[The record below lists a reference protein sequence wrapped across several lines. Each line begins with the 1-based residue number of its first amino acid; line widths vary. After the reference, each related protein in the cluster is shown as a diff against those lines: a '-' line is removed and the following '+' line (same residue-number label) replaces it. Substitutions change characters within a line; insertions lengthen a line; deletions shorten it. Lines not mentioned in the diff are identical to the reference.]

1 MDYPKTAKFSF
12 VLLACLS
19 LSACFGS
26 SSGSGASG
34 GAGTGGAGSGGS
46 GSGGSGSGGSGGG
59 SGGSGSGSGGAGSGG
74 SAGGGS
80 TFQSSFDAANLQPPT
95 QTALSGSADYTG
107 EISVRTNANAADA
120 DEVLIGDLDMNVNFN
135 AGATRPI
142 TASATN
148 FAGEIDGTAVTA
160 TGTLSTANAP
170 NGVNAVSTTNLNIPG
185 AGATTF
191 TGLSTELRGTL
202 SEPTDNLSGAVIMT
216 LQGDMRGTNGAAV
229 AGANGVS
236 IEPTGG
242 GASIITGGTW
252 YADRD

>member
-1 MDYPKTAKFSF
+1 MDYQKTAKISF

-19 LSACFGS
+19 LSACSGS
-26 SSGSGASG
+26 SSGSGTGGGGTGGGGTGGGGTGGG
-34 GAGTGGAGSGGS
+34 GAG
-46 GSGGSGSGGSGGG
+46 GGG
-59 SGGSGSGSGGAGSGG
+59 
-74 SAGGGS
+74 

-107 EISVRTNANAADA
+107 QISVRTNANAADT

-185 AGATTF
+185 VGATTF

-202 SEPTDNLSGAVIMT
+202 SEPTDNLSGDVVMT
-216 LQGDMRGTNGAAV
+216 LQGDMRGTNGASAV
-229 AGANGVS
+229 GANGVS

-242 GASIITGGTW
+242 GAAIITGGTW